1 MSDRLISHIKSLE
14 GEMFELLEKLVLIQ
28 SGTRNKAGL
37 DLMAGS
43 IVEVLADIPM
53 IAEIVPMDE
62 CGNMVLAR
70 TGKACAGKP
79 LLLVGHMDTVFPEDT
94 EFNYYREDS
103 SKAYGPGVMDMK
115 GGLVV
120 GVFALKALRET
131 GFLNDIPVTV
141 FFNSDEE
148 TGSFY
153 SKTMI
158 EELAVQS
165 RAAFVLEGGG
175 LDSQVVL
182 GRKGKI
188 GFDILVNGQAGHA
201 GCAGPDKPSA
211 ILEAAYKIIDFEGLN
226 HPPDILV
233 NVGLV
238 NGGMSPN
245 SIAANACLSVDVRF
259 SQPDDAVLLMDRIRE
274 ISRTSRVADTFSE
287 VRISSSRPPM
297 IANQGIEKL
306 YKLAQETARKYGLPL
321 SAETRGGV
329 SDANF
334 IAAKGV
340 PVLDGLGPC
349 GDLDHSEQEYIIKK
363 TMVERTTLLA
373 GCLIEAALMD

>member
-1 MSDRLISHIKSLE
+1 MVNELISHIKSME
-14 GEMFELLEKLVLIQ
+14 GEMFELLERLVLIQ
-28 SGTRNKAGL
+28 SGTFNKSGL
-37 DLMAGS
+37 DLMACTVGK
-43 IVEVLADIPM
+43 VLENIPL
-53 IAEIVPMDE
+53 ATEILPMDE

-70 TGKACAGKP
+70 TARAFEEKSV
-79 LLLVGHMDTVFPEDT
+79 LILGHMDTVFPADT
-94 EFNYYREDS
+94 VFNYYREDS
-103 SKAYGPGVMDMK
+103 SKAFGPGVMDMK

-120 GVFALKALRET
+120 GVFALKALKEL
-131 GFLNDIPVTV
+131 GLIDDIPVTV

-148 TGSFY
+148 IGSPY
-153 SKTMI
+153 SRTKI

-211 ILEAAYKIIDFEGLN
+211 ILEAAHKTIALEELN
-226 HPPDILV
+226 RPPEILI
-233 NVGLV
+233 NVGLI
-238 NGGMSPN
+238 NGGMGPN
-245 SIAANACLSVDVRF
+245 SIAANAVLGVDVRF
-259 SQPDDAVLLMDRIRE
+259 ARPEDGDMLLQRIRE
-274 ISRTSRVADTFSE
+274 ISRTNKVANTSSE

-297 IANQGIEKL
+297 KANQGIEKL
-306 YKLAQETARKYGLPL
+306 YKLAHETARKYGLPL

-363 TMVERTTLLA
+363 TMVERATLLA

>member
-1 MSDRLISHIKSLE
+1 MTDRLISHIRSLE
-14 GEMFELLEKLVLIQ
+14 GEMFELLKKLVLIQ
-28 SGTRNKAGL
+28 SGTHNKAGL
-37 DLMAGS
+37 DLMAGT
-43 IVEVLADIPM
+43 VGEVLANIPM
-53 IAEIVPMDE
+53 TAEILPMDE

-70 TGKACAGKP
+70 TEKARADKSV
-79 LLLVGHMDTVFPEDT
+79 LLVGHMDTVFPEDT
-94 EFNYYREDS
+94 QFNYYREDS

-131 GFLNDIPVTV
+131 GLLDDIPVTV
-141 FFNSDEE
+141 FFNSEE
-148 TGSFY
+148 EIGSPY
-153 SKTMI
+153 SIKMI

-175 LDSQVVL
+175 LDSQVVV

-211 ILEAAYKIIDFEGLN
+211 ILEAAYKIIAFEELN
-226 HPPDILV
+226 RPPDILV

-259 SQPDDAVLLMDRIRE
+259 SRPKDADLLMDRIRE
-274 ISRTSRVADTFSE
+274 ISRTNRVVDTFSE

-297 IANQGIEKL
+297 QTNQDIEKL
-306 YKLAQETARKYGLPL
+306 YTLALETARKHGLTL

-334 IAAKGV
+334 IAAMGV

-363 TMVERTTLLA
+363 TMVERTILLA
-373 GCLIEAALMD
+373 GCLIEASAMK